1 MQVQISHWSAM
12 LSGFHKDLGSKT
24 ASRSL
29 ARTGYLGRIWV
40 RRESTGLEGWR
51 AVVASGVVGPWLI
64 ELLEAA
70 SEDESITSSPSSE
83 SE

>member
-1 MQVQISHWSAM
+1 MQVQISHSSAM
-12 LSGFHKDLGSKT
+12 PSGFHRDLGSRT

-40 RRESTGLEGWR
+40 RRESTGLEGGR
-51 AVVASGVVGPWLI
+51 VVVASGVVGPWLI